1 VSGAGKPF
9 TQPHRYHQH
18 RRPELQFPDRT
29 ERMTVRN
36 IFFSAILLAA
46 TLVGRSQP
54 VPDST
59 SRDQALHRVELGV
72 QALQRWYV
80 PGTGLYRTTGWWN
93 SANAITAIIDSMRA
107 SGSRQYLATLAN
119 TYIQAQIS
127 VPNAQEVD
135 STKPMTGFPGF
146 LNNYYDD
153 EGWWALAWIDAYD
166 LTRDTRYLASA
177 RSIFDDMA
185 GGWDGTCR
193 GGIWWSKDR
202 TYKNAIA
209 NELFFSVAA
218 HLAMRS
224 ATGRQQYA
232 DWAAKEWIWFRGS
245 GMINDGHLVND
256 GLVVDKNSGKC
267 RNNGKTVWTYNQ
279 GVLIGALAEWSR
291 SPGNSADLEEA
302 RKIVD
307 ASLRSLTDK
316 DGILHEACEPD
327 CGADGVQ
334 FKGIFMRNLRELDAV
349 APDLR
354 YRTMFA
360 KNADSIWRKDQA
372 PGNMFGTVWSGP
384 PLSPDAG
391 SQSSAVEALV
401 AAIEERK

>member
-1 VSGAGKPF
+1 
-9 TQPHRYHQH
+9 
-18 RRPELQFPDRT
+18 
-29 ERMTVRN
+29 MTVRN
-36 IFFSAILLAA
+36 VLSLALTLAA
-46 TLVGRSQP
+46 TLVGRSQQLLE
-54 VPDST
+54 ST
-59 SRDQALHRVELGV
+59 PRDQALHRAELGV

-80 PGTGLYRTTGWWN
+80 PGTGLYRTTGCWN

-107 SGSRQYLATLAN
+107 SGSRQYVATLAN
-119 TYIQAQIS
+119 TYTQAQIR
-127 VPNAQEVD
+127 VPKAQQVD
-135 STKPMTGFPGF
+135 PTKPMTGFPGF

-166 LTRDTRYLASA
+166 LTRDIRYLASA
-177 RSIFDDMA
+177 ESIFEDMA
-185 GGWDGTCR
+185 GGRDGTCR

-218 HLAMRS
+218 HLAMR
-224 ATGRQQYA
+224 AAAGRQRYA

-245 GMINDGHLVND
+245 GMINDSHLVND
-256 GLVVDKNSGKC
+256 GLAIDKNSGSC

-279 GVLIGALAEWSR
+279 GVLLGALAEWSK

-302 RKIVD
+302 RNILD
-307 ASLRSLTDK
+307 ASLRSLTDR
-316 DGILHEACEPD
+316 DGILHEACEPN

-349 APDLR
+349 AHDPR
-354 YRTMFA
+354 YRAVFA
-360 KNADSIWRKDQA
+360 KNADSIWTKDQA
-372 PGNMFGTVWSGP
+372 PGNQFGTVWSGP

-401 AAIEERK
+401 AAIDEKK